1 MSKKIQIAITM
12 IAFLL
17 SVILKPAYADEALT
31 LEKSLSLAFEN
42 NPRVIEARKTIDAA
56 KGDLIT
62 ARTFANPEVEFEI
75 GGLKKNEEGKRKTN
89 LDSFEVRQGFDP
101 PGVRGLK
108 SKIAKNEILIQQE
121 SLKSIWSQVYAE
133 VREVYSQVI
142 IDKKKLELAQDNLDI
157 LRQFFSRVQQRF
169 QSGQALKNDVQRA
182 KIELLDAEN
191 AYLAVEK
198 ELKINK
204 AKLNL
209 LLGRAMDTLF
219 EIEEELKDEELQLD
233 LQELTQVAFSKSPLI
248 KSEDLTLN
256 SKNANLTKEQLN
268 RLPSPFL
275 GFKRTNED
283 YDNDYAAVIGF
294 SVPLWNLNQG
304 EVKKA
309 QAEKDA
315 QAVRTEAVKREV
327 SFNVFEAYLN
337 AELAHRQLELLK
349 KSLEEANELLRL
361 ANLRYS
367 EGEIDFI
374 NFLDQT
380 RTSTQAKVKYYEGL
394 FSLNKAVNELE
405 KTIYASI
412 RKEGYL
418 Q

>member
-1 MSKKIQIAITM
+1 MNKKTLIISAV
-12 IAFLL
+12 IAFLV
-17 SVILKPAYADEALT
+17 SVVPKAHAEESLT
-31 LEKSLSLAFEN
+31 LEKALALAYEN
-42 NPRVIEARKTIDAA
+42 NPLMIEANKTVDAA
-56 KGDLIT
+56 RGDLIT
-62 ARTFANPEVEFEI
+62 ARTFSNPEVEFEI

-89 LDSFEVRQGFDP
+89 LDSFEIRQGFDP

-133 VREVYSQVI
+133 VRSVYAHII
-142 IDKKKLELAQDNLDI
+142 IDKKKLELAQENLNI
-157 LRQFFSRVQQRF
+157 LRQFFIRVQQRF

-191 AYLAVEK
+191 AYLASEK
-198 ELKINK
+198 ELKTNK

-209 LLGRAMDTLF
+209 LLGRSMDALF
-219 EIEEELKDEELQLD
+219 EIEEELRDEELELD
-233 LQELTQVAFSKSPLI
+233 LKILTETAFSNSPVI
-248 KSEDLTLN
+248 KSEDLALN
-256 SKNANLTKEQLN
+256 SKTAKVTKEQLN
-268 RLPSPFL
+268 RLPSPFV

-283 YDNDYAAVIGF
+283 YDNDYAVVVGF
-294 SVPLWNLNQG
+294 SVPIWNLNQG

-309 QAEKDA
+309 KAEKDA
-315 QAVRTEAVKREV
+315 QTVRTEAVKREV
-327 SFNVFEAYLN
+327 AFNVFEAYLN

-349 KSLEEANELLRL
+349 KSLEEANELLHL
-361 ANLRYS
+361 ANLRYG

-380 RTSTQAKVKYYEGL
+380 RTSTQTRVKYYEGL
-394 FSLNKAVNELE
+394 FSLNNAVSELE
-405 KTIYASI
+405 KTVYASV
-412 RKEGYL
+412 RKEAYL